1 MKKYAI
7 ILILIFC
14 ITELF
19 ASILILQSIF
29 FPIRY
34 EDLII
39 KYSKENSLTPSL
51 VASVINV
58 ESSYKKNAQ
67 SKAGAIGLM
76 QILPSTAGYISSIK
90 SISYSNENDL
100 LNPEINIEIG
110 CAYLKYLI
118 DKFDNIYT
126 ALASYNAGETVVL
139 NWLKNPEY
147 SADKKTLNFIPYE
160 ETREYIKKI
169 KTNNKIYKILI

>member
-67 SKAGAIGLM
+67 SKAGEIGLM

-90 SISYSNENDL
+90 SIPYSNENDL
-100 LNPEINIEIG
+100 LNHEINI
-110 CAYLKYLI
+110 
-118 DKFDNIYT
+118 
-126 ALASYNAGETVVL
+126 
-139 NWLKNPEY
+139 
-147 SADKKTLNFIPYE
+147 
-160 ETREYIKKI
+160 
-169 KTNNKIYKILI
+169 